1 MFFLQGIVGFG
12 IGAASLGCTPIAEI
26 QFADYIYPA
35 FDQIVNE
42 ASKYRYRSGGEFNCG
57 GLTIRAPYGAVG
69 HGGHYHSQSPEGFF
83 THVPGM
89 QMVLVSLT
97 AFPDAPFLHTATMH
111 ISNATVSANS
121 CSVVVGDEGQRSLH
135 TYSQSFLACYS
146 STCMLSASMYHA
158 ECISHHVTVSFVNTM
173 YSLPETANRW
183 HKTCM
188 LVTILNLAVQYA
200 WLGAAHCTWV

>member
-1 MFFLQGIVGFG
+1 MQGIVGFG

-89 QMVLVSLT
+89 RMVLVPL
-97 AFPDAPFLHTATMH
+97 AAYQMH
-111 ISNATVSANS
+111 FSPYCKEAHQQ
-121 CSVVVGDEGQRSLH
+121 CCCPCPCCFRSLRLKIGQFPAPMRSVMRGQQFCAH
-135 TYSQSFLACYS
+135 TVRAFWRTVAALICWA
-146 STCMLSASMYHA
+146 HH
-158 ECISHHVTVSFVNTM
+158 CI
-173 YSLPETANRW
+173 A
-183 HKTCM
+183 
-188 LVTILNLAVQYA
+188 LNV
-200 WLGAAHCTWV
+200 

>member
-97 AFPDAPFLHTATMH
+97 AFQMHLFSILQRRTSAMLLSLQILAPLWSVMRGKEICTHTVRAFWRATG
-111 ISNATVSANS
+111 A
-121 CSVVVGDEGQRSLH
+121 
-135 TYSQSFLACYS
+135 LAC
-146 STCMLSASMYHA
+146 
-158 ECISHHVTVSFVNTM
+158 
-173 YSLPETANRW
+173 
-183 HKTCM
+183 
-188 LVTILNLAVQYA
+188 
-200 WLGAAHCTWV
+200 